1 MKLLGVACAIAL
13 TLSGGP
19 THAFQRGGG
28 QEESAASS
36 EIRQHLAGS
45 RFKEAEAAARTGLAA
60 AEQREGG
67 ESAAAAAALDVL
79 VETLW
84 RGNPRAADAT
94 PLAERAVA
102 MKERLHGADHLE
114 VARSLHNVGN
124 LLAERGEHAAAQQT
138 LERVLRIRERVL
150 GVDDVSVGGVLTD
163 LALEVS
169 ANGNYERA
177 RTLHERALAIRETRL
192 GSEDLAVA
200 VSLNN
205 LGALLKDMGR
215 YPEAGSVLQRAL
227 AIREKQLGADHLL
240 VASTLNN
247 IGFLEIERGRYEE
260 ARRIYAR
267 VIAIHERVY
276 GAAHQVVARTITNVA
291 IATAQSGD
299 YAESRRLFAR
309 ALDTMERAL
318 GPKHPDVAS
327 ALNNLATID
336 QRIGDLIS
344 ARTLHERALTLRES
358 VLPANHPDLAESLH
372 NLGAVLRSIGDYDSA
387 RKLYDR
393 ALLIRE
399 KAFGPQ
405 HRAVASTLNNLGAVM
420 RDLGEPA
427 AAERFYGRSLG
438 ILETAVGPTHLLVS
452 QVLTNLGPVLHD
464 LGRNDDAEGVLRRSL
479 AIYETTYGA
488 SHPMAAAAHDNL
500 AFNFH
505 QRGDHARARAEY
517 QRAFD
522 IRTAALGAGHPD
534 LGQGLA
540 GLATELV
547 EQGEYDEAFRIA
559 ALAESTSVGHVRA
572 TASTLPER
580 QALLL
585 AATRAGGLDLALS
598 IALDHAGVVR
608 DAEVK
613 AMDLVV
619 RSRALVLDEM
629 AARQR
634 DQVTSP
640 DAEIQQAKLQ
650 LASTRR
656 RLANLVVRAAS
667 ANAPNVRKDLEQA
680 RAENEAAERS
690 LAERHAPFKRE
701 RAGARATLA
710 EVVGALPAD
719 VTLVAY
725 AKYRPQPV
733 AAGKGEADP
742 SRYAAFVVR
751 PDGSVRAIR
760 LDRSVRIDAMIET
773 WRRAVT
779 GTTPTRISERA
790 ARVAGIPLR
799 RAVWDPIAA
808 ALPSDSV
815 VLVVPDGALNLVNIA
830 ALPND
835 QSGYLVESKAQLH
848 YLSAERDL
856 VSLSPA
862 GDASTGLLALG
873 GATFGPVPSVA
884 SAGLQAGPAA
894 ATRGGDCTSLDAVH
908 FEPLP
913 GTSREAAAV
922 VALWKQSSGSN
933 PSGGADAQGVHH
945 LSGRAATEA
954 AFKQQAPG
962 RRLLHLA
969 THGFVIGE
977 RCGSAG
983 ASTRGVGGLVG
994 PPARTPAM
1002 ANPLRLAGLAMAGA
1016 NRHAAARADD
1026 EDGIVTAEE
1035 IAALDLSAAEWA
1047 VLSACDTGLG
1057 EIRAGEGVFGLRRAF
1072 AVAGART
1079 TVMSLWSVED
1089 RATLEWMAALYQARL
1104 IDRRSTA
1111 ESVKHASLT
1120 TLQSRR
1126 ARKLNTHPF
1135 YWAGFVA
1142 AGDWR

>member
-1 MKLLGVACAIAL
+1 MKPLGVACAIAM
-13 TLSGGP
+13 TLSSGQ
-19 THAFQRGGG
+19 TQAFQRGAVPE
-28 QEESAASS
+28 QP
-36 EIRQHLAGS
+36 
-45 RFKEAEAAARTGLAA
+45 AAATETAARAALAA
-60 AEQREGG
+60 AEQRDGS

-79 VETLW
+79 VESLW
-84 RGNPRAADAT
+84 RGNPRAADAKM
-94 PLAERAVA
+94 LAERAVA
-102 MKERLHGADHLE
+102 LKERLHGAEHAE
-114 VARSLHNVGN
+114 VARSLHNAGN
-124 LLAERGEHAAAQQT
+124 LFAERGEHAAAQQV
-138 LERVLRIRERVL
+138 LERALRIRERVP
-150 GVDDVSVGGVLTD
+150 GADDIAVAAVLAD

-192 GSEDLAVA
+192 GSGDLAVA
-200 VSLNN
+200 VTLNN

-215 YPEAGSVLQRAL
+215 YAEAEPILRRSL
-227 AIREKQLGADHLL
+227 AIREKALGSEHLL

-247 IGFLEIERGRYEE
+247 LGFLEIERGRYEE
-260 ARRIYAR
+260 ARRIYDR
-267 VIAIHERVY
+267 VIAIHERIY
-276 GAAHQVVARTITNVA
+276 GSGHQVVARTITNVA

-309 ALDTMERAL
+309 ALETMERAL
-318 GPKHPDVAS
+318 GPAHPDVAS

-336 QRIGDLIS
+336 QRIGDLTS
-344 ARTLHERALTLRES
+344 ARTLHERALRLRES
-358 VLPANHPDLAESLH
+358 VLPPNHPDVAESLH
-372 NLGAVLRSIGDYDSA
+372 NLGAVLRSIGDVSRA
-387 RKLYDR
+387 RTFYDR
-393 ALLIRE
+393 ALTIRE
-399 KAFGPQ
+399 KAFGPE
-405 HRAVASTLNNLGAVM
+405 HRAVASTLNNLGAAL
-420 RDLGEPA
+420 RDLGDTA
-427 AAERFYGRSLG
+427 GAERSYARSLA
-438 ILETAVGPTHLLVS
+438 ILEKAVGPNHLLVA

-464 LGRNDDAEGVLRRSL
+464 LGRNDAAEGVLRRSL
-479 AIYETTYGA
+479 AIYETSYGA
-488 SHPMAAAAHDNL
+488 EHPMAAAAHENL

-505 QRGDHARARAEY
+505 QRGDHARAKAEY
-517 QRAFD
+517 QRAFE
-522 IRTAALGAGHPD
+522 IRTTALGPGHPD
-534 LGQGLA
+534 IAGGLA

-547 EQGEYDEAFRIA
+547 EQGEIDEAFRMA
-559 ALAESTSVGHVRA
+559 ALAESTSVGHVRS

-585 AATRAGGLDLALS
+585 AATRASGLDVAIS
-598 IALDHAGVVR
+598 IALDRPGAVR
-608 DAEVK
+608 DAEAR

-634 DQVTSP
+634 DQATSL
-640 DAEIQQAKLQ
+640 DADVRQARLE

-656 RLANLVVRAAS
+656 RLANLVVRSAS
-667 ANAPNVRKDLEQA
+667 ANTPTVRRDLEQA
-680 RAENEAAERS
+680 RAENEAAERG
-690 LAERHAPFKRE
+690 LAERHAAFKRE

-710 EVVGALPAD
+710 DVVAALPAD

-733 AAGKGEADP
+733 SGSKGDADA

-751 PDGSVRAIR
+751 PDGTVRAVR
-760 LDRSVRIDAMIET
+760 LDRSSRIDALIEQ

-779 GTTPTRISERA
+779 GGLPTRAGERTARA
-790 ARVAGIPLR
+790 AGLPLR
-799 RAVWDPIAA
+799 RAIWDPLAGS
-808 ALPSDSV
+808 LPDDGLI
-815 VLVVPDGALNLVNIA
+815 LVVPEGALNLVNVA
-830 ALPND
+830 ALPD
-835 QSGYLVESKAQLH
+835 DRSGYLVEARARLH

-856 VSLSPA
+856 VSMGADSADA
-862 GDASTGLLALG
+862 GGLLALG
-873 GATFGPVPSVA
+873 GAAFGPA
-884 SAGLQAGPAA
+884 SATTAA
-894 ATRGGDCTSLDAVH
+894 AIRGGDCRSLDSVR

-922 VALWKQSSGSN
+922 VDLWKQSRGSHV
-933 PSGGADAQGVHH
+933 QH

-977 RCGSAG
+977 GCSSTTTG
-983 ASTRGVGGLVG
+983 TRGVGGLAG
-994 PPARTPAM
+994 PAARPAT

-1016 NRHAAARADD
+1016 NRHASARAGD

-1035 IAALDLSAAEWA
+1035 IAALDLSSAEWT

-1079 TVMSLWSVED
+1079 TIMSLWSVED
-1089 RATLEWMAALYQARL
+1089 RATLDWMAALYRARL

-1126 ARKLNTHPF
+1126 ARGLNTHPF